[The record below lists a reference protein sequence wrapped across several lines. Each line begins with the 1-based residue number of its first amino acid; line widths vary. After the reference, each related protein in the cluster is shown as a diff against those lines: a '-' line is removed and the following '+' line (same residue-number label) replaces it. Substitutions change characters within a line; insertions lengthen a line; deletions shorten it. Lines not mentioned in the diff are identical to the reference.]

1 MGKCDYVTYC
11 FPEVVY
17 TSSRFAGQVFK
28 MYGPGSSRERECV
41 MSKNVIDLTSKSFD
55 AEVMN
60 SKIPVL
66 IDFWATWCMPCR
78 MVAPTLEAL
87 ADEYVSKA
95 KVCKVNV
102 DDEPDLAGKFGIMSI
117 PTVVVIKDGKIT
129 AKSVGAQSK
138 QAYADMLAK

>member
-1 MGKCDYVTYC
+1 
-11 FPEVVY
+11 
-17 TSSRFAGQVFK
+17 
-28 MYGPGSSRERECV
+28 MYGPDSSRERECV

-102 DDEPDLAGKFGIMSI
+102 DDEPDLASKFGIMSI
-117 PTVVVIKDGKIT
+117 PTVVVIKEGKIT